1 MEADETESQ
10 THLIYKWM
18 PWRLKLKN
26 VLKKMF
32 LITVDKENVSLYYF
46 AIGTCLILLPP
57 SGEVTAGLEV
67 ARVKQYQYT
76 TTK

>member
-1 MEADETESQ
+1 MDA
-10 THLIYKWM
+10 LA
-18 PWRLKLKN
+18 LKMKKCF
-26 VLKKMF
+26 KKMF
-32 LITVDKENVSLYYF
+32 LIAVDKENVSLYYF
-46 AIGTCLILLPP
+46 AIGTCLILSPP